1 MSVFGALQESL
12 ASAQF
17 QICLLIFAVTVFLYI
32 FGSKF
37 KISLAAAS
45 MLCMFSLVLTGVTA
59 PKEALGYIGNSTV
72 LMVTG
77 MMLIA
82 GGFQRTQFCTKL
94 ALNIAKL
101 AKGNMTAMM
110 FGYCVLSMLL
120 SQLIQSPLVAFG
132 VCAPLMIATG
142 EAMGIGPNKLMFP
155 LGITAISTCCTLP
168 IGAGATVATELNG
181 YLESYG
187 YTDYSFA
194 LADACF
200 ARLPVLILAVLYC
213 AFIAPKLAPEE
224 CVLPSTYEKKDPAKV
239 EVLPAFQEWAGVII
253 FFGSSLALM
262 FDKKL
267 GLAAWVITCTGGL
280 LMVLLG
286 VIRGKKAMD
295 SMAINMSLVVAG
307 ALALAGALSATGVGD
322 MVGGF
327 VSNIALSVGGN
338 SYVVG
343 AIFFFFP
350 FVLTQFMLNRG
361 VMLIFHPI
369 AIATCASMGADP
381 RGLMILV
388 QAACLTAFMTPMATG
403 AVPFIMGYGG
413 YDQKSML
420 KQGFPVAALF
430 GVVSVLWTMTIF
442 PLFH

>member
-1 MSVFGALQESL
+1 
-12 ASAQF
+12 
-17 QICLLIFAVTVFLYI
+17 
-32 FGSKF
+32 
-37 KISLAAAS
+37 
-45 MLCMFSLVLTGVTA
+45 
-59 PKEALGYIGNSTV
+59 
-72 LMVTG
+72 
-77 MMLIA
+77 
-82 GGFQRTQFCTKL
+82 
-94 ALNIAKL
+94 
-101 AKGNMTAMM
+101 
-110 FGYCVLSMLL
+110 
-120 SQLIQSPLVAFG
+120 
-132 VCAPLMIATG
+132 
-142 EAMGIGPNKLMFP
+142 
-155 LGITAISTCCTLP
+155 
-168 IGAGATVATELNG
+168 
-181 YLESYG
+181 
-187 YTDYSFA
+187 
-194 LADACF
+194 
-200 ARLPVLILAVLYC
+200 
-213 AFIAPKLAPEE
+213 
-224 CVLPSTYEKKDPAKV
+224 
-239 EVLPAFQEWAGVII
+239 
-253 FFGSSLALM
+253 M